1 MDSLQLHATSGE
13 THKDW
18 IVVEDPSGEWWE
30 GALCDAPRARSLA
43 GRGVVL
49 LPVVPDFFRISGVGG
64 YFRRS
69 WGSGFPLSRTVP
81 MFAAPCVVALDST
94 KVARVATGSIVTT
107 SEVHWRARLVPV
119 GDAPESLAGTL
130 RMASDSAQSL
140 ARFAP
145 VVPGTS
151 QIIDVAKLGKPDERG
166 GWMVGGKMQT
176 SAPSA
181 GHYGFS
187 LYGYAPGLAVAWVA
201 VSVTLG
207 NPPG

>member
-1 MDSLQLHATSGE
+1 MDSLQLHALSGE

-18 IVVEDPSGEWWE
+18 IVVEDPTGEWWE
-30 GALCDAPRARSLA
+30 GALTDAARARQLA

-49 LPVVPDFFRISGVGG
+49 LPVVPEFFRVSGVGG
-64 YFRRS
+64 YFSRS
-69 WGSGFPLSRTVP
+69 FGSGFPLSRTVP
-81 MFAAPCVVALDST
+81 MFAAPCTVALDST
-94 KVARVATGSIVTT
+94 KVQRVATGSIVTT
-107 SEVHWRARLVPV
+107 SELHWRARLVPV
-119 GDAPESLAGTL
+119 GEAPESLQGTI

-151 QIIDVAKLGKPDERG
+151 GVIDVAKLGKPDERG
-166 GWMVGGKMQT
+166 SWMVGGKLQA
-176 SAPSA
+176 SCPSP

-201 VSVTLG
+201 CSVTVG
-207 NPPG
+207 SPPG

>member
-1 MDSLQLHATSGE
+1 MDSLAMHATSGE

-18 IVVEDPSGEWWE
+18 IVVNDPAGEWWE
-30 GALCDAPRARSLA
+30 GALCDATRARTLA

-49 LPVVPDFFRISGVGG
+49 LPVVPEFFRLSGVGG

-81 MFAAPCVVALDST
+81 MFAAPCTVALDST
-94 KVARVATGSIVTT
+94 KVQRVATGSLVTT

-119 GDAPESLAGTL
+119 GEAPESLQGSL

-140 ARFAP
+140 ARFAHP
-145 VVPGTS
+145 VAGTS
-151 QIIDVAKLGKPDERG
+151 QVIDVTKLGKADDRA
-166 GWMVGGKMQT
+166 GWLIGGKMQL
-176 SAPSA
+176 SCPSP
-181 GHYGFS
+181 GHYGLS

-201 VSVTLG
+201 CSVTMG
-207 NPPG
+207 TVAG